1 MTVLAY
7 SGPFWP
13 LFVHVLGA
21 MFLFGAV
28 LAAFV
33 ASIAGQRRAAF
44 QSLLVAIVS
53 WIVMRAG
60 AEWVYS
66 KGYSA
71 VKSQT
76 WLKLGMNIADG
87 GLIVLLLALAA
98 AYWSTRRP
106 GERLARITT
115 GLCAVYLVLL
125 AVAWLAMAGKWG

>member
-1 MTVLAY
+1 VTTLAY

-76 WLKLGMNIADG
+76 WLKLGMGIADG
-87 GLIVLLLALAA
+87 GLIVLLLALGA
-98 AYWSTRRP
+98 AYWATRRP
-106 GERLARITT
+106 GPLSRIAT

-125 AVAWLAMAGKWG
+125 AIAWLAMSGKWG